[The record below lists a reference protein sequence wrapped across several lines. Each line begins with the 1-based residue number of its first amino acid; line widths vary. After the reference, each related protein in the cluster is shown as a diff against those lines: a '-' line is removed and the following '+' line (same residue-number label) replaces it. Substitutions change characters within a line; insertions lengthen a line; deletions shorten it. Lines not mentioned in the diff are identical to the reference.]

1 MGVQVGRIRKI
12 FSVAEVKSQA
22 GCLLSRLGNVGE
34 GVCGVRQKKSK
45 GGPVGEKMAEGDTE
59 RDDEY
64 EASENGEKGG
74 VHGGLILGGRMN
86 GRQS

>member
-1 MGVQVGRIRKI
+1 M
-12 FSVAEVKSQA
+12 AEVKSQA

-74 VHGGLILGGRMN
+74 VHGGLILGGRMS